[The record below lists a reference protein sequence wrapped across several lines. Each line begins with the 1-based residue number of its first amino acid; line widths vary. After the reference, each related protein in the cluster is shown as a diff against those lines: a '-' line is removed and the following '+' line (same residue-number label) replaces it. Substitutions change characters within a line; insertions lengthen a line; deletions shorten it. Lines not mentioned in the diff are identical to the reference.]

1 MNIDLSNIKLTKNE
15 REEISKLL
23 DKKKEGLSDLEQTW
37 YFMDLVW
44 DNYDCNSL
52 DMDSEKFKKF
62 YSHPVW
68 LLNGLFIEQ
77 HDLSMRHRH
86 AISDWIINNPFTS
99 VVDYGGGFGTL
110 ARLIAEKDRNIS
122 VYILEPYPSDF
133 GLRRVS
139 DYQNINFIK
148 VLEKNYDCLVATD
161 TLEHVSDP
169 LDTFSDMVKSVKKN
183 GYLVV
188 ANCFE
193 PVIKCHL
200 PQHFHFRH
208 SFNMFAK
215 MMGLKVVSK
224 LDNSHAT
231 IFKKMSESSFNWTKI
246 RFYEKVSKILFP
258 IIEIVKY
265 IFRPIKKLLTK

>member
-1 MNIDLSNIKLTKNE
+1 LTKNE

-23 DKKKEGLSDLEQTW
+23 DNKKEGLSDLEQTW
-37 YFMDLVW
+37 HFMDLVW
-44 DNYDCNSL
+44 DNYDCNSH

-77 HDLSMRHRH
+77 HDLSMSHRH
-86 AISDWIINNPFTS
+86 AISDWIINKAFTS

-110 ARLIAEKDRNIS
+110 ARLIAEKDRNIN

-133 GLRRVS
+133 GLKRVKEF
-139 DYQNINFIK
+139 QNINFIK
-148 VLEKNYDCLVATD
+148 ELEKKYDCLVATD
-161 TLEHVSDP
+161 TLEHVFDP
-169 LDTFSDMVKSVKKN
+169 LDTFSDMVKSVNKN
-183 GYLVV
+183 GYLVI

-208 SFNMFAK
+208 SFNTFAG

-231 IFKKMSESSFNWTKI
+231 IFKKMSEPSFNWKKI

-258 IIEIVKY
+258 IIEIIKCV
-265 IFRPIKKLLTK
+265 FRPIKKLLTK

>member
-1 MNIDLSNIKLTKNE
+1 MNIDLSSIKLTENE

-37 YFMDLVW
+37 HFMDLVW

-86 AISDWIINNPFTS
+86 AISDWITNNAFTS

-110 ARLIAEKDRNIS
+110 ARLIAEKDKNIS

-139 DYQNINFIK
+139 DFQNINFIK
-148 VLEKNYDCLVATD
+148 ELEKNYDCLVATD

-183 GYLVV
+183 GYLVI

-208 SFNMFAK
+208 TFNMFAE

-231 IFKKMSESSFNWTKI
+231 IFKKMSEPSFNWKKI

-258 IIEIVKY
+258 VIEIVKF
-265 IFRPIKKLLTK
+265 IFRPIKKLLIK

>member
-23 DKKKEGLSDLEQTW
+23 DNKKEGLSDLEQTW
-37 YFMDLVW
+37 HFMDLVW
-44 DNYDCNSL
+44 DNYDCNSH

-77 HDLSMRHRH
+77 HDLSMSHRH
-86 AISDWIINNPFTS
+86 AISDWIINKAFTS

-110 ARLIAEKDRNIS
+110 ARLIAEKDRNIN

-133 GLRRVS
+133 GLKRVREF
-139 DYQNINFIK
+139 QNINFIK
-148 VLEKNYDCLVATD
+148 ELDKKYDCLVATD
-161 TLEHVSDP
+161 TLEHVFDP
-169 LDTFSDMVKSVKKN
+169 LDTFSDMVKSVNKN
-183 GYLVV
+183 GYLVI

-200 PQHFHFRH
+200 PQHFHFLH
-208 SFNMFAK
+208 SFNMFAE
-215 MMGLKVVSK
+215 MMGLKVVTK
-224 LDNSHAT
+224 LDNTHAT
-231 IFKKMSESSFNWTKI
+231 IFKKLSEPSFNWIKI

-258 IIEIVKY
+258 VIEIVKF

>member
-1 MNIDLSNIKLTKNE
+1 MNIDLSDKKLTKNE
-15 REEISKLL
+15 RDEISKLL
-23 DKKKEGLSDLEQTW
+23 DKQKEGLSDLEQTW
-37 YFMDLVW
+37 YFMDLIW

-52 DMDSEKFKKF
+52 DMDSEKIKKF

-77 HDLSMRHRH
+77 HDLSMSHRH
-86 AISDWIINNPFTS
+86 AISDWIKNKAFTH

-110 ARLIAEKDRNIS
+110 ARLIAEKDRNIN
-122 VYILEPYPSDF
+122 VYIFEPYPSDF
-133 GLRRVS
+133 GLRRVKEF
-139 DYQNINFIK
+139 QNINFIK
-148 VLEKNYDCLVATD
+148 QLEKNYDCLVATD
-161 TLEHVSDP
+161 TLEHVLDP

-183 GYLVV
+183 GYLVI

-208 SFNMFAK
+208 SFNMFAE
-215 MMGLKVVSK
+215 MMGLEVVEK
-224 LDNSHAT
+224 LNNSHAT
-231 IFKKMSESSFNWTKI
+231 IFKKQSEPSFNWKKI

-258 IIEIVKY
+258 IIEIVKF
-265 IFRPIKKLLTK
+265 ILRPIKKLLIK

>member
-1 MNIDLSNIKLTKNE
+1 MNIDLSNIKLSKRERNE
-15 REEISKLL
+15 ILKLL
-23 DKKKEGLSDLEQTW
+23 SKKKEGLSDLEQIW
-37 YFMDLVW
+37 HFMDLVW
-44 DNYDCNSL
+44 DYYDCNSL
-52 DMDSEKFKKF
+52 DMDSDKIKKF

-77 HDLSMRHRH
+77 HDLSMSHRH
-86 AISDWIINNPFTS
+86 AISDWIINKAFKS

-110 ARLIAEKDRNIS
+110 ARLIAEKDKNID

-133 GLRRVS
+133 GLRRVR
-139 DYQNINFIK
+139 DFQNIKFIK
-148 VLEKNYDCLVATD
+148 ELEKNYDCLIATD
-161 TLEHVSDP
+161 TLEHVYDP
-169 LDTFSDMVKSVKKN
+169 LYTFSDMVKSVKKN
-183 GYLVV
+183 GYLVT

-208 SFNMFAK
+208 SFNMFAE
-215 MMGLKVVSK
+215 MMGLKVVTN

-231 IFKKMSESSFNWTKI
+231 IFKKLREPSLNWTKI

-258 IIEIVKY
+258 IIEIVKF
-265 IFRPIKKLLTK
+265 IFRPLKKFLIK